1 MNRELFRNIS
11 FYTLILALQ
20 LLIFNQFNLF
30 GFITPFVYLIIF
42 IYYKISY
49 DKTILILLGFLIGFI
64 MDLSMQTYGCHT
76 FSSITVCFFRT
87 RIEKSSFGVN
97 AYLPLAMIKGTS
109 LLSRVAFFFSIIII
123 HSLLYYSL
131 IFFNVRLLD
140 TIFLYAFINSI
151 ATFIFIWIIAG
162 LTTNK

>member
-11 FYTLILALQ
+11 FYTLIISLQ

-42 IYYKISY
+42 IFYKISY

-76 FSSITVCFFRT
+76 FSSITVCFLRT

-97 AYLPLAMIKGTS
+97 AYLPLAMIK
-109 LLSRVAFFFSIIII
+109 
-123 HSLLYYSL
+123 
-131 IFFNVRLLD
+131 
-140 TIFLYAFINSI
+140 
-151 ATFIFIWIIAG
+151 
-162 LTTNK
+162 